1 MVLARVIVDVDQV
14 TLTAEG
20 VTQLVKVL
28 RSDDDNAI
36 ILAGMTVIVC
46 PVGNYRKLVNETV
59 SGNLDIMYSCWQ
71 LATSGS
77 LSLAGAFGQGGHFVY
92 K

>member
-36 ILAGMTVIVC
+36 ILAGMTSYIL
-46 PVGNYRKLVNETV
+46 RILLLTHTKM
-59 SGNLDIMYSCWQ
+59 S
-71 LATSGS
+71 
-77 LSLAGAFGQGGHFVY
+77 
-92 K
+92 